1 MEFRTKIKIPKSSF
15 SIAHQ
20 DKILLMG
27 SCFAENIG
35 EYLRNYGFKVNV
47 NPFGIVYNP
56 ISIFSNLNALI
67 EKKIYTQNDLSKRN
81 ELYFS
86 FDHHGSF
93 SETSKDKI
101 LAAINEQ
108 IEIANLH
115 LSDSKFIFITPGT
128 SYVYKHTAQ
137 NKIVANCH
145 KIPNTEFEKRL
156 LTIEEIIE
164 AFNLIKDKLKDKTV
178 LFTVSPVRHWRDGA
192 MENQRSKSILIESI
206 HRIIAQNKNCFY
218 FPAYEIMM
226 DELRDYRFY
235 EEDMIHPNAVAVKYI
250 WEQFAT
256 TYFNDTTAEIN
267 KQISKGRLMYAHRT
281 KHSDTAEEED
291 FTKQKLQFSE
301 TFKTRFP
308 DIEIDF

>member
-15 SIAHQ
+15 SITHQ

-27 SCFAENIG
+27 SCFTENIG
-35 EYLRNYGFKVNV
+35 EYLCDYGFKINV

-67 EKKIYTQNDLSKRN
+67 EKKTYTENDLSKKN
-81 ELYFS
+81 ELYLS

-93 SETSKDKI
+93 SGINKDKI
-101 LAAINEQ
+101 LAAVNEQ
-108 IEIANLH
+108 IETANLH
-115 LSDSKFIFITPGT
+115 LSNSKFIFITPGT
-128 SYVYKHTAQ
+128 SYVYKHIAQ
-137 NKIVANCH
+137 DKIVANCH
-145 KIPNTEFEKRL
+145 KIPNIEFEKRL

-164 AFNLIKDKLKDKTV
+164 AFNLIKDKLKDKII

-192 MENQRSKSILIESI
+192 VENQRSKSILIESI

-250 WEQFAT
+250 WEQFAL
-256 TYFNDTTAEIN
+256 TYFDYTTAEIN

-301 TFKTRFP
+301 EFKTRFP
-308 DIEIDF
+308 DVEIDF